1 MSPKK
6 RPVFLPP
13 VKQEKIT
20 GQPKEHPPLEP
31 NASTSKYGAKQPQVI
46 ASFVPQGGKKKH
58 SKKGKWLLIICVHCT
73 WDPRV
78 NRQIM
83 HAFVQLPNEMKL

>member
-20 GQPKEHPPLEP
+20 GQPKELPPLEP
-31 NASTSKYGAKQPQVI
+31 KASTSKAKQPQVI

-58 SKKGKWLLIICVHCT
+58 SKKGK
-73 WDPRV
+73 
-78 NRQIM
+78 
-83 HAFVQLPNEMKL
+83 